1 MDSKFKGI
9 VWVGNIYQRFEAL
22 CLEMDDMVCQETFQ
36 YVEDQLQTVGANVR
50 QFCTELMQEV
60 LPSSPTNSKEELN
73 LSLLQNAAVT
83 ANKDSNINVNKDCIQ
98 KELIHV
104 KYIKNIHLGS
114 SSGQS
119 TENERGLA
127 QACKNEAHDTDST
140 LDDALLES
148 KVAFGCGIKGLVK
161 VMRLNDFVAAVPKL
175 ELETVPAP
183 VPSLNKVKLEE
194 SCIVVDSSEL
204 HSLSNELQERRS
216 FKEKFQEAF
225 SLKSRLWKPDDEQ
238 HRNSVEQS
246 SESNKSES
254 QEMGFSES
262 DWEII

>member
-1 MDSKFKGI
+1 
-9 VWVGNIYQRFEAL
+9 
-22 CLEMDDMVCQETFQ
+22 MDDIETFQ
-36 YVEDQLQTVGANVR
+36 YVEDQSQTVGANVK
-50 QFCTELMQEV
+50 QFCTELMQE
-60 LPSSPTNSKEELN
+60 NFN
-73 LSLLQNAAVT
+73 LSLLQNAAVI
-83 ANKDSNINVNKDCIQ
+83 ANKDSNISVNKDCIQ
-98 KELIHV
+98 KELIHA

-148 KVAFGCGIKGLVK
+148 K
-161 VMRLNDFVAAVPKL
+161 AVPKL

-183 VPSLNKVKLEE
+183 VPSQNKVKHEE
-194 SCIVVDSSEL
+194 SCIVVDNSEL

-216 FKEKFQEAF
+216 FKAF

>member
-1 MDSKFKGI
+1 
-9 VWVGNIYQRFEAL
+9 
-22 CLEMDDMVCQETFQ
+22 MDDI
-36 YVEDQLQTVGANVR
+36 
-50 QFCTELMQEV
+50 V
-60 LPSSPTNSKEELN
+60 LFT
-73 LSLLQNAAVT
+73 
-83 ANKDSNINVNKDCIQ
+83 
-98 KELIHV
+98 IHPFALV
-104 KYIKNIHLGS
+104 KLEYEHFYCFYMRS

-148 KVAFGCGIKGLVK
+148 K
-161 VMRLNDFVAAVPKL
+161 AVPKL

-183 VPSLNKVKLEE
+183 VPSQNKVKHEE
-194 SCIVVDSSEL
+194 NCIVVDSSEL

-216 FKEKFQEAF
+216 F
-225 SLKSRLWKPDDEQ
+225 KSRLWKPDDEQ

>member
-1 MDSKFKGI
+1 MFQFNMDSKFKGI

-36 YVEDQLQTVGANVR
+36 YVEDQLQTVAANVR
-50 QFCTELMQEV
+50 QLCTELMQEV

-83 ANKDSNINVNKDCIQ
+83 ANKDSNISVNKDCIQ

-119 TENERGLA
+119 TETERGLA

-148 KVAFGCGIKGLVK
+148 K
-161 VMRLNDFVAAVPKL
+161 AVPKL

-216 FKEKFQEAF
+216 FKEKFQEAL

>member
-73 LSLLQNAAVT
+73 LSLLQNAA
-83 ANKDSNINVNKDCIQ
+83 
-98 KELIHV
+98 
-104 KYIKNIHLGS
+104 
-114 SSGQS
+114 GQS

-127 QACKNEAHDTDST
+127 QACKDEAHDTDFT
-140 LDDALLES
+140 LDDALLQS
-148 KVAFGCGIKGLVK
+148 KGRYSFCCCS
-161 VMRLNDFVAAVPKL
+161 
-175 ELETVPAP
+175 PAP

-216 FKEKFQEAF
+216 FKEAF
-225 SLKSRLWKPDDEQ
+225 SLKSSLWKPDDEQ

-246 SESNKSES
+246 GKSNKSES

>member
-22 CLEMDDMVCQETFQ
+22 CLEMDDMVCQVLFTIHPFAVETFQ

-83 ANKDSNINVNKDCIQ
+83 ANKDSDISVNKDCIQ

-127 QACKNEAHDTDST
+127 QACKNEAHDSDST

-148 KVAFGCGIKGLVK
+148 K
-161 VMRLNDFVAAVPKL
+161 AVPKL
-175 ELETVPAP
+175 ELETVPAS
-183 VPSLNKVKLEE
+183 VPSHNKVKLEE

>member
-1 MDSKFKGI
+1 MFQFNMDSKFKGI

-22 CLEMDDMVCQETFQ
+22 CLEMDDMVCKETFQ

-83 ANKDSNINVNKDCIQ
+83 ANKDSNIR
-98 KELIHV
+98 
-104 KYIKNIHLGS
+104 
-114 SSGQS
+114 QS

-127 QACKNEAHDTDST
+127 QACRNEAHDTDST

-148 KVAFGCGIKGLVK
+148 K
-161 VMRLNDFVAAVPKL
+161 AVPKL
-175 ELETVPAP
+175 ELETISAP

-216 FKEKFQEAF
+216 FKEKFREAF

-262 DWEII
+262 D

>member
-22 CLEMDDMVCQETFQ
+22 CLEMDGMVCQETFQ

-50 QFCTELMQEV
+50 QFCTELMPEL

-83 ANKDSNINVNKDCIQ
+83 ANKDSNIN
-98 KELIHV
+98 
-104 KYIKNIHLGS
+104 
-114 SSGQS
+114 
-119 TENERGLA
+119 NERGLA

-148 KVAFGCGIKGLVK
+148 K
-161 VMRLNDFVAAVPKL
+161 AVPKL

-254 QEMGFSES
+254 QEMGFSEP